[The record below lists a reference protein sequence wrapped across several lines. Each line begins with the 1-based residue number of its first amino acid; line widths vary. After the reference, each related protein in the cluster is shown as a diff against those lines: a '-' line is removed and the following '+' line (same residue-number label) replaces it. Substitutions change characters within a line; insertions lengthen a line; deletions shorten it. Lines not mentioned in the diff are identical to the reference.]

1 MNHRSDSAHSGSSM
15 PAFDPAIGLR
25 EVLEATPDLV
35 FCCDAWG
42 RMAWAS
48 GSFEHLTGHRPSDLV
63 GVSFTSLLAPAERA
77 HAVRA
82 FLWQKRKQRPSLER
96 VIALVKLD
104 GSTLRVDAR
113 VRLLERADGEFYF
126 VGVARERMGWA
137 ADPAPAGLP
146 QSATESE
153 SQPDLMLGPV
163 YNEPAESG
171 SGEYL
176 RALERELEDAKSQAA
191 LKSEFLATMSHEIR
205 TPMNGMIGMAN
216 LLLQSPLGAEQ
227 RQWAEL
233 IHQSTE
239 SLVALINDTLD
250 YSRLEAGKVVVESL
264 DFDVRVTTEQV
275 GALLAP
281 TADAKRLAFDYRVD
295 PLVPSRVKGDPG
307 RIRQVLLN
315 LGGNAIKFT
324 ERGAV
329 QLRVERESED
339 DERVTLCF
347 RVSDTGI
354 GMSPEQQ
361 ALLFEA
367 YTQADASIARRFGGS
382 GLGLAI
388 SRRLVQAMGGDVG
401 VQSSEGEGSS
411 FWFRLTLD
419 KQARPTAPT
428 PTRDVELRDMRVL
441 IADPSADERTALAEV
456 MSAWGCKCE
465 QAENGVEALNRVRE
479 ANTNGVPIDVA
490 VLDMMLEGM
499 DGEEVGRVIRADAE
513 LDRTR
518 LMLTTRNGRPG
529 DALRAR
535 ELGFAAYLT
544 RPLEWAQFYEA
555 LVEVVAQGRVQEPG
569 APQPLVTRHSLA
581 EARRGRLRILL
592 VDDDAVNQLVTGSA
606 LNRVGYN
613 VEAASSGREA
623 IELTEGQ
630 HWDLILMDMQMPGLD
645 GCRATEAIR
654 AREHSAWR
662 TPIIGLT
669 GNARQRSD
677 RAKCL
682 ASGMDDVLGKP
693 VDLSELT
700 TAVERW
706 TLRGEARAVEAAPE
720 SHRAPTL
727 SVVSG
732 RFDPPS
738 QEPEVEEARAEFRL
752 TVEVPEIPDGPAVDL
767 EQLNTSCMGLPALRT
782 SLLHAFLGDVGP
794 RMERLAQAFEHADDR
809 RLEFEAHGLR
819 GMCATIGASG
829 CNVLFGEIEQWA
841 REGRSKDAAVLL
853 QPTRDE
859 VSRVAEYINRLERIM
874 TREAA

>member
-1 MNHRSDSAHSGSSM
+1 MNDPSESARVGTGM

-25 EVLEATPDLV
+25 EVLEAAPDLI

-42 RMAWAS
+42 RLAWVS
-48 GSFEHLTGHRPSDLV
+48 GSFEPLTGHRTTDLV
-63 GVSFTSLLAPAERA
+63 GASFTTLLLPAERA
-77 HAVRA
+77 HATRA
-82 FLWQKRKQRPSLER
+82 FLWQKRRGRPSIDRVLTLVKGDGGTFQVVSRVRMLER
-96 VIALVKLD
+96 PD
-104 GSTLRVDAR
+104 GDV
-113 VRLLERADGEFYF
+113 YF
-126 VGVARERMGWA
+126 IGVAREQVLRPTAPSTSEPVTVGPIWSQP
-137 ADPAPAGLP
+137 AD
-146 QSATESE
+146 TESG
-153 SQPDLMLGPV
+153 D
-163 YNEPAESG
+163 
-171 SGEYL
+171 YL
-176 RALERELEDAKSQAA
+176 RALERELEEAKAQAD
-191 LKSEFLATMSHEIR
+191 LKSEFLATMGHEIR

-216 LLLQSPLGAEQ
+216 LLLQSSLEPHQ

-233 IHQSTE
+233 IHQSSE
-239 SLVALINDTLD
+239 SLIALINDTLD
-250 YSRLEAGKVVVESL
+250 YSRLEAGKVAVECI

-281 TADAKRLAFDYRVD
+281 TADARNLSFDYRVD

-315 LGGNAIKFT
+315 LGGNAVKFT
-324 ERGAV
+324 EQGSV
-329 QLRVERESED
+329 QMCVERESED

-347 RVSDTGI
+347 RVTDTGI
-354 GMSPEQQ
+354 GMTLEQQ
-361 ALLFEA
+361 SSLFEA

-388 SRRLVQAMGGDVG
+388 SRRLVHAMGGDVG
-401 VQSSEGEGSS
+401 VQSSEGKGSS

-428 PTRDVELRDMRVL
+428 PSTDIELRNMRVL
-441 IADPSADERTALAEV
+441 VADPSADERAALTEV
-456 MSAWGCKCE
+456 LSAWGCTCE
-465 QAENGVEALNRVRE
+465 QAENGIAALTRMRE
-479 ANTNGVPIDVA
+479 ANTNGRPFDIA
-490 VLDMMLEGM
+490 VLDKQLEGI
-499 DGEEVGRVIRADAE
+499 DGEELGRAIRADAE
-513 LDRTR
+513 MDRTR
-518 LMLTTRNGRPG
+518 LMLTTRQGRPG
-529 DALRAR
+529 DAMRAR

-555 LVEVVAQGRVQEPG
+555 FVEVVAQGRIQAPG
-569 APQPLVTRHSLA
+569 TPLALVTRHSLA

-592 VDDDAVNQLVTGSA
+592 VDDDAVNQLVAASA

-613 VEAASSGREA
+613 VEVASSGRAA
-623 IELTEGQ
+623 IELSEGVR
-630 HWDLILMDMQMPGLD
+630 WDLILMDMQMPGLD

-654 AREHSAWR
+654 ARERGAWR

-669 GNARQRSD
+669 GNAHNRVD
-677 RAKCL
+677 RDKCL

-693 VDLSELT
+693 IDLSELT

-706 TLRGEARAVEAAPE
+706 TLRGETRNTDAAQEAPK
-720 SHRAPTL
+720 PPKL

-738 QEPEVEEARAEFRL
+738 EASEPTMPEDGLHPEFRL

-794 RMERLAQAFEHADDR
+794 RMERLRQAFEEQDDR
-809 RLEFEAHGLR
+809 RVEFEAHGLR

-829 CNVLFGEIEQWA
+829 CNLLFGEVEQWA
-841 REGRSKDAAVLL
+841 REGRTNDAQVLL
-853 QPTRDE
+853 QPALDE
-859 VSRVAEYINRLERIM
+859 VRRVEEYIERLERIM

>member
-1 MNHRSDSAHSGSSM
+1 MNHRSDSTRAGTSM

-48 GSFEHLTGHRPSDLV
+48 GSFEYLTGHRPSDLV
-63 GVSFTSLLAPAERA
+63 GQSFVALLAPAERM
-77 HAVRA
+77 HTLRA
-82 FLWQKRKQRPSLER
+82 FLKQKRCHRASLER
-96 VIALVKLD
+96 TLALAKLD

-113 VRLLERADGEFYF
+113 IRLLERADGEVYF
-126 VGVARERMGWA
+126 VGVARERAAWA
-137 ADPAPAGLP
+137 SESAAETIAAAAPAT
-146 QSATESE
+146 TES
-153 SQPDLMLGPV
+153 S
-163 YNEPAESG
+163 
-171 SGEYL
+171 EYV
-176 RALERELEDAKSQAA
+176 RELERELEDAKSQAA

-216 LLLQSPLGAEQ
+216 LLLQSSLNPEQ

-233 IHQSTE
+233 IHQSSE
-239 SLVALINDTLD
+239 SLIALINDTLD
-250 YSRLEAGKVVVESL
+250 YSRLEAGKVTVESI

-281 TADAKRLAFDYRVD
+281 TADAKRLQFDYKVD

-315 LGGNAIKFT
+315 LGGNAVKFT
-324 ERGAV
+324 ESGAV

-339 DERVTLCF
+339 DDQVTLCF
-347 RVSDTGI
+347 RVADTGI
-354 GMSPEQQ
+354 GMNAEQQ
-361 ALLFEA
+361 SSLFEA

-388 SRRLVQAMGGDVG
+388 SRRLVQAMGGEVG
-401 VQSSEGEGSS
+401 VQSREGEGSS
-411 FWFRLTLD
+411 FWFRLTLE
-419 KQARPTAPT
+419 KQARPTAPRQ
-428 PTRDVELRDMRVL
+428 TRDIELRDMRVL
-441 IADPSADERTALAEV
+441 IADPSADERAALAEV
-456 MSAWGCKCE
+456 MSAWGCACE
-465 QAENGVEALNRVRE
+465 QAENGMDALDRVRA
-479 ANTNGVPIDVA
+479 ANANGRPFDIA
-490 VLDMMLEGM
+490 VLDMLLEGM
-499 DGEEVGRVIRADAE
+499 DGEELGRVIRGDSE
-513 LDRTR
+513 LDHTQ
-518 LMLTTRNGRPG
+518 LMLTTRHGRPG

-555 LVEVVAQGRVQEPG
+555 LVEVVAHGRQQASGSPLS
-569 APQPLVTRHSLA
+569 LVTRHSLA

-592 VDDDAVNQLVTGSA
+592 VDDDAVNQLVTSSA

-613 VEAASSGREA
+613 VEVASSGRAA

-630 HWDLILMDMQMPGLD
+630 RWDLILMDMQMPGLD
-645 GCRATEAIR
+645 GPRATEAIR
-654 AREHSAWR
+654 ARERGAWR

-669 GNARQRSD
+669 GNARWRAD
-677 RAKCL
+677 RDKCL

-706 TLRGEARAVEAAPE
+706 TLRGEARVEPAAEVP
-720 SHRAPTL
+720 RAPML

-738 QEPEVEEARAEFRL
+738 ENAVVEEARSELRL
-752 TVEVPEIPDGPAVDL
+752 AVEVPEIPEGPAVDL

-782 SLLHAFLGDVGP
+782 SLLHAFLGDVRP
-794 RMERLAQAFEHADDR
+794 RMERLSQAFDQDDDR
-809 RLEFEAHGLR
+809 RVEFEAHGLR
-819 GMCATIGASG
+819 GMCATIGATG
-829 CNVLFGEIEQWA
+829 CNLLFGEIEQWA
-841 REGRSKDAAVLL
+841 REGRTKDARVLL
-853 QPTRDE
+853 QPTMDE
-859 VSRVAEYINRLERIM
+859 VIRVEEYIQRLERIM